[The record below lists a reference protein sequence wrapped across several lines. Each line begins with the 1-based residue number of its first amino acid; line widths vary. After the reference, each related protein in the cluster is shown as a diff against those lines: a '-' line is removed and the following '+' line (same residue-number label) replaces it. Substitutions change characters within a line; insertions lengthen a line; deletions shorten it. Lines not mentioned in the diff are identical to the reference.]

1 MLKRLPLA
9 LAVLGI
15 LLLAWGI
22 SLDQSVVGKY
32 RFFAVTAGYTLVAV
46 AAMLAVRRMTIV
58 LLGSIVVGYLL
69 VAYAF
74 YVRARFP
81 DNLLFRPSRYV
92 ALVQILMGNTIPLTE
107 YEPRS
112 SLTVKHHDL
121 IRAKYPAI
129 DIHFHLD
136 SLVNIT
142 ADTLVR
148 AMDAT
153 GIAKVVN
160 MDGLPRDFDR
170 FKRDFHDKYPD
181 RIVMFARIALEQ
193 LFATPDGIDQQIAML
208 EKAVRSGAAGVKVTK
223 GLGLGTRDSSGSLVR
238 IDDARLDPIWTK
250 AGELGIPVLIHSG
263 DPTAFSEP
271 VDRFNERYDELKDHP
286 DWSINGPQFP
296 TKKDVLSQRDNL
308 IARHPGTI
316 FIGAH
321 LGMSPEDL
329 SYASELL
336 SKYPNYYVDIASTLH
351 ELGRQPFTA
360 REFFIKHQDRILF
373 GTDSGFGVDRPEW
386 PLERSY
392 RTYVRFLE
400 THDEYFE
407 YPLWGIQNQG
417 RWRIYGIDL
426 PDDVLEKVYYQNA
439 ARILRLGQ

>member
-112 SLTVKHHDL
+112 SLTVKHHDV

-208 EKAVRSGAAGVKVTK
+208 EKAVRSGAAGA
-223 GLGLGTRDSSGSLVR
+223 SGR
-238 IDDARLDPIWTK
+238 
-250 AGELGIPVLIHSG
+250 
-263 DPTAFSEP
+263 
-271 VDRFNERYDELKDHP
+271 
-286 DWSINGPQFP
+286 
-296 TKKDVLSQRDNL
+296 
-308 IARHPGTI
+308 
-316 FIGAH
+316 
-321 LGMSPEDL
+321 
-329 SYASELL
+329 
-336 SKYPNYYVDIASTLH
+336 
-351 ELGRQPFTA
+351 
-360 REFFIKHQDRILF
+360 
-373 GTDSGFGVDRPEW
+373 
-386 PLERSY
+386 
-392 RTYVRFLE
+392 
-400 THDEYFE
+400 
-407 YPLWGIQNQG
+407 
-417 RWRIYGIDL
+417 
-426 PDDVLEKVYYQNA
+426 
-439 ARILRLGQ
+439 